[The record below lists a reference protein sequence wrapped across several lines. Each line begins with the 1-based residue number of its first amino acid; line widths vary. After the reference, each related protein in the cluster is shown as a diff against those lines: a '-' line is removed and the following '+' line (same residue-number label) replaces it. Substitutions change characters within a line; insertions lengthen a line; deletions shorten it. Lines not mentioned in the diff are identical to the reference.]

1 MPFWLRL
8 MSERDGVL
16 PFPSGDDDTAT
27 NHVIIAARV
36 ASLYVTTPMVERAQ
50 IERCTRAVLLEASQH
65 STRGRFTAVLRAR
78 WMWGAAAAAVLIVAT
93 MRGRPAALLVP
104 QGAITRIDGGLAIRF
119 DLRLPARA
127 EEVAIVGDFNGWDE
141 RKTPML
147 KRSADGTW
155 SARVALLPG
164 RHVYAF
170 VVDGD
175 RWLVDPLAPQVP
187 DSGYGPTNA
196 LVVEGA
202 TR

>member
-1 MPFWLRL
+1 

-16 PFPSGDDDTAT
+16 PFPSSDDDAAI
-27 NHVIIAARV
+27 VDAVIAARV
-36 ASLYVTTPMVERAQ
+36 ASLYSSTPMVAPAQ
-50 IERCTRAVLLEASQH
+50 LERCTRAVLRAASQRPA
-65 STRGRFTAVLRAR
+65 RGRLVGVLRSR

-93 MRGRPAALLVP
+93 LRARPEELRVP
-104 QGAITRIDGGLAIRF
+104 QGAITRVEDGHAIRF

-127 EEVAIVGDFNGWDE
+127 KEVAIVGDFNGWDE

-170 VVDGD
+170 VVDGG

-196 LVVEGA
+196 VIVEGA
-202 TR
+202 TP

>member
-1 MPFWLRL
+1 

-16 PFPSGDDDTAT
+16 PFPSDDDGSVTDLI
-27 NHVIIAARV
+27 VAARV
-36 ASLYVTTPMVERAQ
+36 ASLYAATPTADRTQ
-50 IERCTRAVLLEASQH
+50 IERCTRAVLRDAAQQSAH
-65 STRGRFTAVLRAR
+65 GRPPGVLRAR

-93 MRGRPAALLVP
+93 IRGRPAVLLVP
-104 QGAITRIDGGLAIRF
+104 QGAITRVDDGQAIRF

-127 EEVAIVGDFNGWDE
+127 KEVAIVGDFNGWDG
-141 RKTPML
+141 RKTPMR

-155 SARVALLPG
+155 SARVALPPG

-202 TR
+202 MR

>member
-1 MPFWLRL
+1 

-16 PFPSGDDDTAT
+16 QFPSADDDA
-27 NHVIIAARV
+27 VVAARV
-36 ASLYVTTPMVERAQ
+36 ATLYTATPTVERAQ
-50 IERCTRAVLLEASQH
+50 IERCTHAVLRDAAQQS
-65 STRGRFTAVLRAR
+65 SRGRLSGVLRAR

-93 MRGRPAALLVP
+93 LRTRPASLLVP
-104 QGAITRIDGGLAIRF
+104 QGAITRVDDGHAIRF

-127 EEVAIVGDFNGWDE
+127 KEVAIVGDFNGWDE

-147 KRSADGTW
+147 KRGADGTW

-196 LVVEGA
+196 VVVEGA
-202 TR
+202 PR

>member
-1 MPFWLRL
+1 

-16 PFPSGDDDTAT
+16 PFPSADDDAL
-27 NHVIIAARV
+27 VAARL
-36 ASLYVTTPMVERAQ
+36 ASLYGNTRPVERAQ
-50 IERCTRAVLLEASQH
+50 IERCARAVLLEASQQ
-65 STRGRFTAVLRAR
+65 SPRSWLAGVRYSR
-78 WMWGAAAAAVLIVAT
+78 WMWSVAAAAVLIVVT
-93 MRGRPAALLVP
+93 LRGRPTTLLEP
-104 QGAITRIDGGLAIRF
+104 QGAVTRVDDGQAIRF

-127 EEVAIVGDFNGWDE
+127 KAVAIVGDFNGWDE